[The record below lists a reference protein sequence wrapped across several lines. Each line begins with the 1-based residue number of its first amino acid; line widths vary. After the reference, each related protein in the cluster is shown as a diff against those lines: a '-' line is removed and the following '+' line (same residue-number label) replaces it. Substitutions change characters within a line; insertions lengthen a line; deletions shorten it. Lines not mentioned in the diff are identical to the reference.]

1 MDLQTLFEKRLQKIE
16 SLNDFIV
23 LYGKKEECITDLRE
37 ISDEIDEIK
46 DLLQSCK
53 ELLNQFQTE
62 NREKCKQLIEMSQEQ
77 QILMLQV
84 LDKVLESDTQPSKKS
99 LTPAK
104 IQEKCRPVNVLSE
117 ISNTPTPRK
126 FEPLKSGENSIM
138 TFADYVKSP
147 YTTKRM
153 RPLALQFI
161 DFEKTISTEEFAK
174 VPGYEIFQC
183 VKCFDSSLP
192 FHLYLLWF

>member
-16 SLNDFIV
+16 SLNDFII
-23 LYGKKEECITDLRE
+23 LYGKKEECITELRG

-62 NREKCKQLIEMSQEQ
+62 NREKCKQLIEMAQEQ

-84 LDKVLESDTQPSKKS
+84 LDNVLESKKS

-117 ISNTPTPRK
+117 ISNTPTPCK
-126 FEPLKSGENSIM
+126 FELLKPGENSIM

-174 VPGYEIFQC
+174 VPGYDIFQC
-183 VKCFDSSLP
+183 VKCFDNSLP
-192 FHLYLLWF
+192 FHLYLLWS

>member
-46 DLLQSCK
+46 DLLKSCK

-104 IQEKCRPVNVLSE
+104 ILEKCRPNVLSE

-183 VKCFDSSLP
+183 VNCFDSSLP